1 MCWWPG
7 KNAARDAR
15 RAAERAAKQAR
26 EDANR
31 QAEGIREANNK
42 AMAAMQAQIS
52 KKPDPL
58 DYTPSPTKVK
68 SNLDDAATGVKR
80 KKDTKKKRGLAG
92 LRIALNPSATPTAG
106 LGGSGKANLP

>member
-15 RAAERAAKQAR
+15 RAAEAAARQAR
-26 EDANR
+26 ADAER
-31 QAEGIREANNK
+31 QAAAIKASNDK
-42 AMAAMQAQIS
+42 AMAAMQAMIE

-58 DYTPSPTKVK
+58 DYTPNPSKVK
-68 SNLDDAATGVKR
+68 SSLDDASAGVKR
-80 KKDTKKKRGLAG
+80 RKKATAKKGLAG

-106 LGGSGKANLP
+106 LGGSGKANV

>member
-15 RAAERAAKQAR
+15 RAAERAAREAR
-26 EDANR
+26 A
-31 QAEGIREANNK
+31 QAEQQAAAIKAANDK
-42 AMAAMQAQIS
+42 SMAAMQAMID

-80 KKDTKKKRGLAG
+80 KKTKARPKGLAG
-92 LRIALNPSATPTAG
+92 LRIALNPAATVGTG
-106 LGGSGKANLP
+106 VGGSGQANV

>member
-15 RAAERAAKQAR
+15 RAAEAAARQAR
-26 EDANR
+26 ADAER
-31 QAEGIREANNK
+31 QAAAIK
-42 AMAAMQAQIS
+42 ASNDKALAAMQAAID

-68 SNLDDAATGVKR
+68 SNLDDAAMGVKR
-80 KKDTKKKRGLAG
+80 KKKATQKRGLAG
-92 LRIALNPSATPTAG
+92 LRIKLNPSATPTAG
-106 LGGSGKANLP
+106 VGGSGKANI

>member
-15 RAAERAAKQAR
+15 RAAERAAQQAR
-26 EDANR
+26 ADAER
-31 QAEGIREANNK
+31 QAAAIKSSNDK
-42 AMAAMQAQIS
+42 AMAAMQAMID

-68 SNLDDAATGVKR
+68 SNLDDANTGVKR
-80 KKDTKKKRGLAG
+80 KKKASRTKGLAG
-92 LRIALNPSATPTAG
+92 LRISLNPSATPQPG
-106 LGGSGKANLP
+106 LGGSGKANV

>member
-15 RAAERAAKQAR
+15 RAAERAAREAR
-26 EDANR
+26 ADAER
-31 QAEGIREANNK
+31 QAAQIKAANDK
-42 AMAAMQAQIS
+42 ALAAMQAAID

-68 SNLDDAATGVKR
+68 SNLDDAASGVRR
-80 KKDTKKKRGLAG
+80 KGKKTKKRGLAG
-92 LRIALNPSATPTAG
+92 LRIQLHDSATPTAG
-106 LGGSGKANLP
+106 LGGSGKSNIA

>member
-15 RAAERAAKQAR
+15 KAAARAAAQAR
-26 EDANR
+26 EDAEK
-31 QAEGIREANNK
+31 QAAAIK
-42 AMAAMQAQIS
+42 ASNDKALAAMQAAID

-68 SNLDDAATGVKR
+68 SNLDDAAQGVRR
-80 KKDTKKKRGLAG
+80 KKSQKAKRGLAG
-92 LRIALNPSATPTAG
+92 LRISLNPSATPTAG
-106 LGGSGKANLP
+106 LGGSGKANV

>member
-15 RAAERAAKQAR
+15 RAAERAAQQAR
-26 EDANR
+26 ADAER
-31 QAEGIREANNK
+31 QAAAIK
-42 AMAAMQAQIS
+42 ASNDKALAAMQAAID

-68 SNLDDAATGVKR
+68 SNLDDSQAGVKR
-80 KKDTKKKRGLAG
+80 KKKPEKAKGLAG
-92 LRIALNPSATPTAG
+92 LRITLNPSATPTPG
-106 LGGSGKANLP
+106 LGGSGTANV

>member
-15 RAAERAAKQAR
+15 RAAEAAARQARADAEKQAAAIKA
-26 EDANR
+26 AND
-31 QAEGIREANNK
+31 K
-42 AMAAMQAQIS
+42 TLAAMQSAID

-68 SNLDDAATGVKR
+68 SNLDDASAGVKR
-80 KKDTKKKRGLAG
+80 KKRDTKAKGLAG
-92 LRIALNPSATPTAG
+92 LRIKLNPSATPTAG
-106 LGGSGKANLP
+106 TPGGSGKANI

>member
-15 RAAERAAKQAR
+15 KAAARAAAQARADAEKQAAAIKASN
-26 EDANR
+26 D
-31 QAEGIREANNK
+31 QAL
-42 AMAAMQAQIS
+42 AAMKAAIE

-68 SNLDDAATGVKR
+68 SNLDDAASGVRR
-80 KKDTKKKRGLAG
+80 KKPKKAKRGLAG
-92 LRIALNPSATPTAG
+92 LRISLNPSATPTAG
-106 LGGSGKANLP
+106 LGGSGKANV

>member
-15 RAAERAAKQAR
+15 RAAEKAARQAR
-26 EDANR
+26 EDAER
-31 QAEGIREANNK
+31 QAAQIK
-42 AMAAMQAQIS
+42 ASNDKALAAMQAAIA

-68 SNLDDAATGVKR
+68 SNLDDAAQGVRR
-80 KKDTKKKRGLAG
+80 KKKSSKSKGLRG
-92 LRIALNPSATPTAG
+92 LRIQLHDSATPTAG
-106 LGGSGKANLP
+106 VGGSGKSNIA

>member
-15 RAAERAAKQAR
+15 RAAEAAARQAR
-26 EDANR
+26 ADAER
-31 QAEGIREANNK
+31 QAAEIKKSNDK
-42 AMAAMQAQIS
+42 AMAAMQAMIE

-58 DYTPSPTKVK
+58 DYTPNPSKVK
-68 SNLDDAATGVKR
+68 SNLDDASSGVKR
-80 KKDTKKKRGLAG
+80 KKKATKAKGLSG

-106 LGGSGKANLP
+106 LGGSGKANV